1 MSQVGGTRS
10 SRVWFRIFFFNLLRF
25 IGIDI
30 VQATMSVLT
39 LYLFP
44 FSSYMQK
51 NKHVFGFIRECSSGK
66 PCFAPKV
73 SAPELYM
80 VFFNLL

>member
-1 MSQVGGTRS
+1 MSHVGGAS
-10 SRVWFRIFFFNLLRF
+10 GERVWFRIFFNLLRL

-30 VQATMSVLT
+30 VQTMMSVPT

-51 NKHVFGFIRECSSGK
+51 NKHVFGSR
-66 PCFAPKV
+66 V
-73 SAPELYM
+73 TVLPE
-80 VFFNLL
+80 NP